1 MTLLAFAAERLAA
14 WRRASL
20 LRRQAAAAT
29 DRYRQPAGPTA
40 ANQLQ
45 RYAAVDRWDRQTNGH
60 RTLPHRPYCASS
72 VNNLHRFRPTGIV
85 ADFHGAMMAT
95 ASGEKLLIG
104 RRPVRNWTHRTI
116 SSLLLCRK
124 LHLFLGKSTKTA
136 ATRAARFDSNMH
148 QIVCRLG
155 LCPRPHWGSLQRSPR
170 SPSCI

>member
-1 MTLLAFAAERLAA
+1 MTLLAFAAERRRAA

-104 RRPVRNWTHRTI
+104 RRPVRNCTQLQFFSFTVNSKYLFI
-116 SSLLLCRK
+116 DDK
-124 LHLFLGKSTKTA
+124 LVFCA
-136 ATRAARFDSNMH
+136 ENY
-148 QIVCRLG
+148 IC
-155 LCPRPHWGSLQRSPR
+155 C
-170 SPSCI
+170 